1 MKKVKYCALTTIS
14 DSLKSFVLPSLYNL
28 KKNGYDITV
37 SCAKDDNFA
46 RMVRSKFN
54 YFPLEITR
62 GFHLSI
68 TIRNIFVL
76 YKFFREEKFEMIEYG
91 TENVA
96 LCAAVAGFFARIP
109 IRIYNHWGARYVGLS
124 GIPRIMSIW
133 IERFAALFSTDI
145 RQVSYR
151 NAEMCVKDH
160 IYPAEKVKV
169 LGNGGTIGVD
179 FNQFKVDKKN
189 DYRKEVISQFNIPQ
203 NAFVFGFVGRI
214 QPDKGVNELII
225 AFRKIYEEN
234 KNAYLML
241 VGPPDTENQIA
252 EEKIGW
258 AMNCPNVIFTGLVTD
273 VHRYISTF
281 DTMVHPTY
289 REGFGMVLQEAAAV
303 KTPIITTNI
312 MGPGEFI
319 KNNVTGILVEEKN
332 SEQLYDA
339 MCIMIIDAELR
350 KRFANQCYDYT
361 KNNFERAV
369 MVNTILQDRELLY
382 EKSKRRKR

>member
-1 MKKVKYCALTTIS
+1 MTKVKYCALTTIS
-14 DSLKSFVLPSLYNL
+14 DSLKSFVLPSLRNL
-28 KKNGYDITV
+28 KKNDYDITV

-46 RMVRSKFN
+46 RMVRDEFN

-62 GFHLSI
+62 GFHLST
-68 TIRNIFVL
+68 TILNIFVL
-76 YKFFREEKFEMIEYG
+76 YKFFRKEKFELIEYG

-96 LCAAVAGFFARIP
+96 LCAAVAGFFAGVP
-109 IRIYNHWGARYVGLS
+109 LRIYNHWGARYVGLS

-145 RQVSYR
+145 RQVSFK

-160 IYPAEKVKV
+160 IYSAKKVKV

-179 FNQFKVDKKN
+179 FNQFKADKKG
-189 DYRKEVISQFNIPQ
+189 DYRKEVILQFDIPEDS
-203 NAFVFGFVGRI
+203 FIFGFVGRI
-214 QPDKGVNELII
+214 QPDKGVNELIA
-225 AFRKIYEEN
+225 AFRKIYKEN

-241 VGPPDTENQIA
+241 VGLLDIENQIE
-252 EEKIGW
+252 EEKKCW
-258 AMNCPNVIFTGLVTD
+258 AESCPNVIFTGLVAD
-273 VHRYISTF
+273 VHRYMSTF

-319 KNNVTGILVEEKN
+319 KNNVTGILVEAKN

-339 MCIMIIDAELR
+339 MRIMMTNEALR
-350 KRFANQCYDYT
+350 KRYANQCYEYT

-369 MVNTILQDRELLY
+369 MVNAILQDRELLCAKY
-382 EKSKRRKR
+382 RRRLR